1 MARNPTRSVKLAR
14 MVLAQPPP
22 MPVVPSDTA
31 VAAAR
36 AYAVHRQGRVAFAV
50 VDSHGR
56 LRGTASARSY
66 HSASVIKAMLLVA
79 ELERRGERPLTRT
92 ERKLL
97 EPMIR
102 RSSNTAAR
110 RVYQSLGP
118 DRVLR
123 LARRAHMRRFAIPAL
138 FEARITAGDQAR
150 LFARLDPLVPKSH
163 RAYARRLLAGI
174 VPEQRWGIPDAV
186 PAGWRVFFKGGWRE
200 GLVHQVAR
208 LERADGTAIALAV
221 LTDHD
226 PSERYGQATV
236 RGIAWRLLR

>member
-1 MARNPTRSVKLAR
+1 
-14 MVLAQPPP
+14 
-22 MPVVPSDTA
+22 
-31 VAAAR
+31 
-36 AYAVHRQGRVAFAV
+36 
-50 VDSHGR
+50 
-56 LRGTASARSY
+56 
-66 HSASVIKAMLLVA
+66 MLLVA
-79 ELERRGERPLTRT
+79 ELERRGEQPLTRT

-97 EPMIR
+97 DPMIR

-110 RVYQSLGP
+110 RVYRSLGP
-118 DRVLR
+118 DPVLR

-150 LFARLDPLVPKSH
+150 LFARLDPLVPEAH

-174 VPEQRWGIPDAV
+174 VPEQRWGIPAAL
-186 PAGWRVFFKGGWRE
+186 PAGWSVFFKGGWRE

-208 LERADGTAIALAV
+208 LERADGAAIALAV

-236 RGIAWRLLR
+236 RGIAWRLLQ

>member
-1 MARNPTRSVKLAR
+1 

-22 MPVVPSDTA
+22 LPVVPSDTA

-36 AYAVHRQGRVAFAV
+36 AYALHRRGRVAFTV

-56 LRGTASARSY
+56 LRGTGSARSY
-66 HSASVIKAMLLVA
+66 RSASMIKAMLLVA
-79 ELERRGERPLTRT
+79 ELERRGEQPLTRT

-97 EPMIR
+97 DPMIR

-110 RVYQSLGP
+110 RVYRSLGP

-123 LARRAHMRRFAIPAL
+123 VARRAHMRRFAIPAL

-150 LFARLDPLVPKSH
+150 LFARLDPLVPRAH
-163 RAYARRLLAGI
+163 RAYARRLLSGI
-174 VPEQRWGIPDAV
+174 VPEQRWGIPDAL
-186 PAGWRVFFKGGWRE
+186 PAGWSAYFKGGWRK

-208 LERADGTAIALAV
+208 LERADGTAVAVAV

-226 PSERYGQATV
+226 PSQGYGQATV
-236 RGIAWRLLR
+236 RGIARRLLR